1 MAQAVIFHYRANEN
15 FLSSLNPNTKLIALL
30 SYTTVITTAK
40 AESVFILALFPLFLA
55 IMIRLPWRSYLKESI
70 FFIFLAIVMGLSEY
84 ISGNGMLKATAKT
97 VSFCSMI
104 LSSMLLTDTTMPD
117 ELSRSLGSALSHVLG
132 RYAYSLAAVM
142 EITLSMIPLII
153 DSSSCMFEARKARGA
168 SFLSH
173 PIRFLSELTAS
184 ILSDLI
190 DRTEAYVDALISRGY
205 DPSKR
210 KTCRQYG
217 KRDFLIILLSL
228 IVLITNTITKYVR

>member
-1 MAQAVIFHYRANEN
+1 MAQAVIFHYRANDN

-40 AESVFILALFPLFLA
+40 TELVFPFALFPLSLA

-117 ELSRSLGSALSHVLG
+117 ELSRSLGSALSHVFG

-153 DSSSCMFEARKARGA
+153 DSSICMFEARRARGA
-168 SFLSH
+168 SFASH

-190 DRTEAYVDALISRGY
+190 DRTEIYVDALISRGY
-205 DPSKR
+205 EPSRR
-210 KTCRQYG
+210 KVCRPYG
-217 KRDFLIILLSL
+217 KIDSLIIALSL
-228 IVLITNTITKYVR
+228 IILITNTITIYVR